1 MKKTE
6 KILIGIAILAIVL
19 KYLFIPVSG
28 ALFTFSMMILSFIY
42 FYLGFILFN
51 NIRLRKVFKKE
62 SYKGI
67 SKLKIVGAI
76 CTGSALSLI
85 TIGFLFKGQHWP
97 GADFNLLSGV
107 ICCSV
112 VLIISL
118 IKYNK
123 SKSEYYKKILNRVTI
138 GVILGFLMY
147 LVPTRTFV
155 NFRFRN
161 YPKYLEVYE
170 EFEKDQSN
178 NTLRDKLH
186 IEYNRATMDSVA
198 FEYFMD
204 YDFVP
209 FKEYE

>member
-19 KYLFIPVSG
+19 KYFFIPESG

-76 CTGSALSLI
+76 CTGAALSLI

-97 GADFNLLSGV
+97 GADFNLLIGV

-123 SKSEYYKKILNRVTI
+123 SKSEYYNK
-138 GVILGFLMY
+138 ILGFLMY
-147 LVPTRTFV
+147 LLPTRTFV

-161 YPKYLEVYE
+161 YPKYLEVYD